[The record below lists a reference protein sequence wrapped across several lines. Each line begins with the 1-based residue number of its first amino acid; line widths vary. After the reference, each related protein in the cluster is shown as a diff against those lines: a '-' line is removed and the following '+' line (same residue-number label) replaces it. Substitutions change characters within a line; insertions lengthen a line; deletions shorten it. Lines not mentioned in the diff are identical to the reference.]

1 MGRSRAGSR
10 PRSGARG
17 LRASFIPFA
26 GPAGKPGERRPPST
40 AAAAAAAAGE
50 AGEVCDRGD
59 DFGRLGGLV
68 QAAVKPAGRLGRGGV
83 CVGTCRVAIAI
94 TNKRSNPLGRANG
107 SE

>member
-10 PRSGARG
+10 PRSGGRG

-26 GPAGKPGERRPPST
+26 GPAGKPGERRRPST
-40 AAAAAAAAGE
+40 AAGE
-50 AGEVCDRGD
+50 AGDRGD

>member
-10 PRSGARG
+10 PWRGARG
-17 LRASFIPFA
+17 LRTSSITFA
-26 GPAGKPGERRPPST
+26 GKAGKPGDRRGPS
-40 AAAAAAAAGE
+40 AA

-59 DFGRLGGLV
+59 HFGRLGGFV

-83 CVGTCRVAIAI
+83 FVGTCRVAIAI

>member
-26 GPAGKPGERRPPST
+26 GPAGKPGERRRPST
-40 AAAAAAAAGE
+40 AAGE

-59 DFGRLGGLV
+59 HFGRLGGLV

>member
-1 MGRSRAGSR
+1 MGRSRAGPR

-26 GPAGKPGERRPPST
+26 GPAGKPRERRPPST
-40 AAAAAAAAGE
+40 AAGEAGE

-83 CVGTCRVAIAI
+83 FVGTCRVAIAI